1 MALNGEQ
8 IEFLNKFAKGRWT
21 FNEETGLVDIDG
33 NFYCNDK
40 KLKDFKGILFGEVKG
55 NFYCHNNNLTSL
67 VGSPQKVG
75 GAFICRHNKLTSLVG
90 APQEVGGDFK
100 CSYNKIKSLI
110 GAPRRIG
117 GGFSCYHNRITS
129 LEGATTEVKY
139 INFFD
144 NPISVKT
151 LTLMWETMREKRID
165 YRTTLGIL
173 KEKIPKGYFSKL
185 SEEFGEEYF

>member
-1 MALNGEQ
+1 MELNGEQ
-8 IEFLNKFAKGRWT
+8 IEFLNKFTKGKWVL
-21 FNEETGLVDIDG
+21 NEKTGLVDIDG

-55 NFYCHNNNLTSL
+55 NFYCHNNSLTSL

-90 APQEVGGDFK
+90 APQEVKGDFI
-100 CSYNKIKSLI
+100 CRNNKIKSLVGSPRKVG
-110 GAPRRIG
+110 GA
-117 GGFSCYHNRITS
+117 FSCIHNRITS
-129 LEGATTEVKY
+129 LEGATPEVEY

-151 LTLMWETMREKRID
+151 LDLVFETMRGKRID
-165 YRTTLGIL
+165 YRTALSIL
-173 KEKIPKGYFSKL
+173 EEKIPKGYFNKL
-185 SEEFGEEYF
+185 SAEFGEGYF

>member
-1 MALNGEQ
+1 MELNGEQ
-8 IEFLNKFAKGRWT
+8 IEFLNKFAKDKWVL
-21 FNEETGLVDIDG
+21 NEETGLVDIDG

-55 NFYCHNNNLTSL
+55 NFYCHNNSLTSL

-90 APQEVGGDFK
+90 APQEVKGDFI
-100 CSYNKIKSLI
+100 CRNNKIKSLVGSPHKVG
-110 GAPRRIG
+110 GA
-117 GGFSCYHNRITS
+117 FSCIHNRITS
-129 LEGATTEVKY
+129 LEGAPSEVEY
-139 INFFD
+139 INFFA

-151 LTLMWETMREKRID
+151 LGLVWETMREKRID

-173 KEKIPKGYFSKL
+173 KEKIPKGYFNKL